1 MRANILGGLHMIR
14 HLTLLLLVLVV
25 LGTGLSAAGPR
36 RGPVRYV
43 EPLIPLEAG
52 GCYYYRGRQWCGRY
66 CYTEIN
72 GKRYCQRWKRDAHP
86 QAAFDAILPEEVLK

>member
-1 MRANILGGLHMIR
+1 MIGR
-14 HLTLLLLVLVV
+14 LALLAVAFAALASEFAV
-25 LGTGLSAAGPR
+25 AGPR
-36 RGPVRYV
+36 RVPGRYG
-43 EPLIPLEAG
+43 EPLPPLEAG

-86 QAAFDAILPEEVLK
+86 QAAFDVPIPDETLK

>member
-1 MRANILGGLHMIR
+1 MTRF
-14 HLTLLLLVLVV
+14 LVV
-25 LGTGLSAAGPR
+25 VLLAIETLFAAGAMAGPR
-36 RGPVRYV
+36 RAPVHGFDALPPPEV
-43 EPLIPLEAG
+43 G

-86 QAAFDAILPEEVLK
+86 QGAIDFFVPDETLK